1 MQVLYPEAAAA
12 AGGKGKESKAS
23 LTPARI
29 ARLDTIGAAK
39 LCPPSFWNHIY
50 SPRNYIFSLSLIC
63 VEYVRH

>member
-29 ARLDTIGAAK
+29 ARLDTIGAAE
-39 LCPPSFWNHIY
+39 LCPLRSGTIY
-50 SPRNYIFSLSLIC
+50 FLILINMRGIC
-63 VEYVRH
+63 TH